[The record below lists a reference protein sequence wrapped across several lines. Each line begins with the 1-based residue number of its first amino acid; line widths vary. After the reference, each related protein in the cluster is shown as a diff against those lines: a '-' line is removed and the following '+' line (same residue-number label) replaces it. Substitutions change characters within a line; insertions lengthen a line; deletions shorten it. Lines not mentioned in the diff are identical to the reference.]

1 MGPKKQYIKQGNR
14 ACNLIPFDSSQ
25 RASHFSVFVCQNLMK
40 NGHGKRAPKWRWP
53 ILGHK
58 MAILATFFEI

>member
-1 MGPKKQYIKQGNR
+1 MAKLWPYE
-14 ACNLIPFDSSQ
+14 A
-25 RASHFSVFVCQNLMK
+25 
-40 NGHGKRAPKWRWP
+40 RAPKWRWP